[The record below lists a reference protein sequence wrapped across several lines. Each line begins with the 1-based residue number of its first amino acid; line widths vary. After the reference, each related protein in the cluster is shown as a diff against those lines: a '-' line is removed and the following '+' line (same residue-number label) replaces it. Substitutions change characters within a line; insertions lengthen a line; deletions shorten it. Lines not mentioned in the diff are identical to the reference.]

1 MLLWWGL
8 NTLRMMNGKFIV
20 IEGQGFTGK
29 TTQANL
35 LVSRLKGAGIE
46 AVSLRHPGGNEK
58 AEKFRRELLE
68 KKEAGVLTPDEEVEI
83 ILKALH
89 TLVED
94 TIIPL
99 LHEGKWVV
107 LTRFIASTIVYQGCQ
122 EGLDKDFIREKAEKA
137 SQHLKPDIS
146 ILIDLDE
153 REIMQRQAE
162 ANNSEIHAYNDSDLE
177 ILKTRRNGFL
187 EVFEGMENAVVVD
200 SAKSKEE
207 VAEEIWGRVS
217 RNLGLHD
224 LS

>member
-1 MLLWWGL
+1 M
-8 NTLRMMNGKFIV
+8 TGKFIV

-35 LVSRLKGAGIE
+35 LVENLKSKGIE
-46 AVSLRHPGGNEK
+46 AVSLRHPGGNPK
-58 AEKFRRELLE
+58 AEKFRQTLLE

-107 LTRFIASTIVYQGCQ
+107 LTRFIASTIVYQGYQ
-122 EGLDKDFIREKAEKA
+122 EGLDKEFIQEQAEKA
-137 SQHLKPDIS
+137 SQHLKPDLS

-153 REIMQRQAE
+153 GEIMQRQAE
-162 ANNSEIHAYNDSDLE
+162 ANSSEIHAYNDSDLE
-177 ILKTRRNGFL
+177 ILKVRRNGFL
-187 EVFEGMENAVVVD
+187 EVFEDLENAVVVD
-200 SAKSKEE
+200 SANFQES
-207 VAEEIWGRVS
+207 VAEEIFGVVQAR
-217 RNLGLHD
+217 LLI
-224 LS
+224 

>member
-1 MLLWWGL
+1 M
-8 NTLRMMNGKFIV
+8 TGKFIV

-35 LVSRLKGAGIE
+35 LVENLKSKGIE
-46 AVSLRHPGGNEK
+46 AVSLRHPGGNPK
-58 AEKFRRELLE
+58 AEKFRQTLLE

-107 LTRFIASTIVYQGCQ
+107 LTRFIASTIVYQGYQ
-122 EGLDKDFIREKAEKA
+122 EGLDKEFIQEQAEKA
-137 SQHLKPDIS
+137 SQHLKPDLS

-153 REIMQRQAE
+153 GEIMQRQAE
-162 ANNSEIHAYNDSDLE
+162 ANLSEIHAYNDSDLE
-177 ILKTRRNGFL
+177 ILKVRRNGFL
-187 EVFEGMENAVVVD
+187 EVFEDLENAVVVD
-200 SAKSKEE
+200 SANFQES
-207 VAEEIWGRVS
+207 VAEEIFGVVQAR
-217 RNLGLHD
+217 LLI
-224 LS
+224 